1 MPNMPVNYRS
11 IRDVGLQAN
20 LVAPNANATTLSGVI
35 DLGTDRF
42 FPTNERA
49 VLAVVAP
56 AIANLANTKTIT
68 CTVEDA
74 DANLNANFAALS
86 ISGTITGG
94 ASGSAATILRFNLP
108 GTVRRYVRI
117 SALGG
122 SAAGTT
128 ITETATVEVLT

>member
-1 MPNMPVNYRS
+1 MPVNYRS
-11 IRDVGLQAN
+11 IRDAGLQAN

-35 DLGTDRF
+35 DLGTDRP
-42 FPTNERA
+42 FPTTERI
-49 VLAVVAP
+49 VLAVIAP

-68 CTVEDA
+68 FTVEDA
-74 DANLNANFAALS
+74 DANANANFAALS

-94 ASGSAATILRFNLP
+94 ASGSAATTLRFSLP

-128 ITETATVEVLT
+128 ITETASVEVLT

>member
-1 MPNMPVNYRS
+1 MPANYRS
-11 IRDVGLQAN
+11 IRDAGLQAN

-35 DLGTDRF
+35 DLGATNP
-42 FPTNERA
+42 FPTTEHV
-49 VLAVVAP
+49 VLAVIAP

-68 CTVEDA
+68 FTVEDA
-74 DANLNANFAALS
+74 DANANANFAALS

-94 ASGSAATILRFNLP
+94 ASGSAATTLRFSLP

-128 ITETATVEVLT
+128 ITETARVEVLT

>member
-1 MPNMPVNYRS
+1 MPVQYRS
-11 IRDVGLQAN
+11 IGDDLLKAN

-35 DLGTDRF
+35 DLEATNPY
-42 FPTNERA
+42 PTTERM

-68 CTVEDA
+68 LTVEDA
-74 DANLNANFAALS
+74 DANANANFAALS
-86 ISGTITGG
+86 LSATVTGG
-94 ASGSAATILRFNLP
+94 ASGSAAVTHRFSLP

-122 SAAGTT
+122 ADAGTT
-128 ITETATVEVLT
+128 ITETAVVRVFV